1 MKLLF
6 VGDVVGK
13 PGRKALVL
21 LEKVIAREAI
31 DFTVV
36 NVENAAGGFG
46 VTVEI
51 FAELSKLPIDVF
63 TSGNH
68 IWDKKD
74 FVPLLDDIP
83 NLIRPANY
91 PPGNP
96 GRGWSIQSTPAGI
109 PVGVLNLQGQVF
121 MAATDSPFR
130 VGDACLLEMKAAC
143 PELKVV
149 VVDIHAEATSEKQ
162 ATGWWFDGRASLVIG
177 THTHVPTADARILPK
192 GTAYQGDAGM
202 TGAYEGIIGFDPK
215 NILERFRFQT
225 PRGMETAT
233 RDVRLC
239 GAVVDVDEATGKAR
253 AITPIQEKLGG

>member
-13 PGRKALVL
+13 PGRKALSM
-21 LEKVIAREAI
+21 LEKIIGREKV

-36 NVENAAGGFG
+36 NIENAAGGFG
-46 VTVEI
+46 VT
-51 FAELSKLPIDVF
+51 AELFADLTKLPIDVF

-74 FVPLLDDIP
+74 FVPLLNDLE
-83 NLIRPANY
+83 NLVRPANY

-96 GRGWSIQSTPAGI
+96 GHGWVVQNTASGI
-109 PVGVLNLQGQVF
+109 PVGILNLQGQVF
-121 MAATDSPFR
+121 MANTDSPFR
-130 VGDACLLEMKAAC
+130 VGDACLAEMRAKYPDLKAVF
-143 PELKVV
+143 L
-149 VVDIHAEATSEKQ
+149 DIHAEASSEKQ
-162 ATGWWFDGRASLVIG
+162 AIGWWFDGRVSAVVGS
-177 THTHVPTADARILPK
+177 HTHVPTADARILPK

-215 NILERFRFQT
+215 AILEKFLFQT
-225 PRGMETAT
+225 PRSMETAT

-239 GAVVDVDEATGKAR
+239 GTLVEIDEASGKALF
-253 AITPIQEKLGG
+253 ITPLQEKLAG

>member
-6 VGDVVGK
+6 VGDVVGR
-13 PGRKALVL
+13 PGRRALSL
-21 LEKVIAREAI
+21 LEGLIGREKV

-46 VTVEI
+46 VT
-51 FAELSKLPIDVF
+51 AELFADLTKLPVDVF

-83 NLIRPANY
+83 NLLRPANY

-96 GRGWSIQSTPAGI
+96 GRGWVVQDTAAGI

-121 MAATDSPFR
+121 MANTDSPFR
-130 VGDACLLEMKAAC
+130 VGDACLAEMRAKH
-143 PELKVV
+143 PGLKIVF
-149 VVDIHAEATSEKQ
+149 VDMHAEASSEKQ
-162 ATGWWFDGRASLVIG
+162 AVGWWFDGRVSAVVGS
-177 THTHVPTADARILPK
+177 HTHVPTADARILPK
-192 GTAYQGDAGM
+192 GTAYLGDAGM

-215 NILERFRFQT
+215 SILERFLYQT
-225 PRGMETAT
+225 PRAMETAT

-239 GAVVDVDEATGKAR
+239 GALLDLDETAGTAR
-253 AITPIQEKLGG
+253 AITPLQEKLA